1 MQFSG
6 QAIKCAG
13 GETFDSLAL
22 ELFGNERYAADM
34 MNANPEL
41 CRLVRFEGGETLY
54 LPVVDVPEE
63 EGPDTQPT
71 TAPWK
76 E

>member
-1 MQFSG
+1 
-6 QAIKCAG
+6 
-13 GETFDSLAL
+13 
-22 ELFGNERYAADM
+22 M

-54 LPVVDVPEE
+54 LPVVDVPEDD
-63 EGPDTQPT
+63 GPDTQPT

>member
-1 MQFSG
+1 MEFSG
-6 QAIKCAG
+6 QAIVCAE
-13 GETFDSLAL
+13 GETFDGLAL
-22 ELFGNERYAADM
+22 ELFGSERYAADM

-41 CRLVRFEGGETLY
+41 CRIVRFRGGETLY
-54 LPVVDVPEE
+54 LPVVDIPEA
-63 EGPDTQPT
+63 EGPDAQPT